1 MRSATLP
8 ADLRTIARE
17 AVRNG
22 RPLPAPAR
30 TARIVGLGH
39 HVPPEVVPN
48 GVIADRIGVDDQWIV
63 KRTGIK
69 SRRRAA
75 PADRLTDL
83 ATFAGRRALADAGRQ
98 QAEAVA
104 EQLVGLKKVDVVY
117 ASPLE
122 RARETAAAI
131 ARRLGVK
138 VRVERG
144 LTDCDY
150 GDWTGTELKALR
162 RLPEWEAIRH
172 YPSRFRFPSGES
184 FTEMQA
190 RLSGT
195 LARLLERH
203 SGGTVVAVSH
213 ADPIKAAV
221 ADAAGTPL
229 DLFQRLV
236 ISPCSVSAIAYGDA
250 GPTVLSVNSLD
261 DLAELR
267 PS

>member
-1 MRSATLP
+1 MP
-8 ADLRTIARE
+8 
-17 AVRNG
+17 
-22 RPLPAPAR
+22 
-30 TARIVGLGH
+30 
-39 HVPPEVVPN
+39 
-48 GVIADRIGVDDQWIV
+48 
-63 KRTGIK
+63 
-69 SRRRAA
+69 RRRKPPPTLAILVRHGRTETTGKVLPGRA
-75 PADRLTDL
+75 PGLH
-83 ATFAGRRALADAGRQ
+83 LADAGRQ

-104 EQLVGLKKVDVVY
+104 ERLAGLKKVDVVY

-138 VRVERG
+138 VRLERG

-150 GDWTGTELKALR
+150 GDWTGSELKALR

-213 ADPIKAAV
+213 ADPIKAVV
-221 ADAAGTPL
+221 AEAAGTHL
-229 DLFQRLV
+229 DHFQRIV
-236 ISPCSVSAIAYGDA
+236 ISPCSVTAIAFGA
-250 GPTVLSVNSLD
+250 GPPSVLTVNSTGNLG
-261 DLAELR
+261 ELR
-267 PS
+267 AS

>member
-1 MRSATLP
+1 MP
-8 ADLRTIARE
+8 
-17 AVRNG
+17 
-22 RPLPAPAR
+22 
-30 TARIVGLGH
+30 
-39 HVPPEVVPN
+39 
-48 GVIADRIGVDDQWIV
+48 
-63 KRTGIK
+63 
-69 SRRRAA
+69 RRRKPPPTLAILVRHGRTETTGKVLPGRA
-75 PADRLTDL
+75 PGLH
-83 ATFAGRRALADAGRQ
+83 LADAGLQ

-104 EQLVGLKKVDVVY
+104 ERLAGLKKVDVVY

-131 ARRLGVK
+131 AKRLGVK
-138 VRVERG
+138 VRLERG

-213 ADPIKAAV
+213 ADPIKAVV
-221 ADAAGTPL
+221 AEAAGTHL
-229 DLFQRLV
+229 DHFQRIV
-236 ISPCSVSAIAYGDA
+236 ISPCSVTAIAFGA
-250 GPTVLSVNSLD
+250 GPPSVLTVNSTGNLG
-261 DLAELR
+261 ELR
-267 PS
+267 AS

>member
-1 MRSATLP
+1 MPR
-8 ADLRTIARE
+8 RRK
-17 AVRNG
+17 
-22 RPLPAPAR
+22 
-30 TARIVGLGH
+30 
-39 HVPPEVVPN
+39 VPPTLAILVRH
-48 GVIADRIGVDDQWIV
+48 G
-63 KRTGIK
+63 RTDTTGK
-69 SRRRAA
+69 VLPGRA
-75 PADRLTDL
+75 PGLH
-83 ATFAGRRALADAGRQ
+83 LADAGHQ

-104 EQLVGLKKVDVVY
+104 ERLAGLKKVDAVY

-131 ARRLGVK
+131 ARRLGLK

-150 GDWTGTELKALR
+150 GEWTGGELKALQ

-184 FTEMQA
+184 FTEMQG

-195 LARLLERH
+195 LGRLLERH

-213 ADPIKAAV
+213 ADPIKAVV
-221 ADAAGTPL
+221 AEAAGTHL
-229 DLFQRLV
+229 DHFQRIV
-236 ISPCSVSAIAYGDA
+236 ISPGSVTAIAFGA
-250 GPTVLSVNSLD
+250 GPPSVLMVNSTG

-267 PS
+267 VS